1 MPRKEKI
8 DKILDV
14 KGLLCPVPTVMTG
27 KTLQEMDKGKLLQV
41 ITNDVTTRDSIP
53 SLCTQEGYKLLD
65 MEEKDGLIYFTIRK

>member
-65 MEEKDGLIYFTIRK
+65 VKEKDGLLYFTIRK